1 MSTENSLTDN
11 LIHSRKYK
19 LEKKIGEGGIGEVYL
34 GYQQILDSRQKVAV
48 KIVRFPDEDKA
59 QLMRVRRESEL
70 LRSVH
75 HPNIVNYIDYWESD
89 NSCYLVMDFIEGKDL
104 EELVEDSSF
113 ILSPRLLIKSMIQII
128 DALLYM
134 KKYFKMH
141 HRDIKP
147 SNLIL
152 VENTSEESD
161 SEEPEYHAMLI
172 DFGNTKA
179 VKSEDD
185 DSESITQIS
194 GFMAGTPG
202 YTAPTVSFDLFD
214 ERDDVFAVAAT
225 MMFCLLG
232 ENPFEV
238 RGDMQDSMKKIM
250 EQDYNLMHFSN
261 TALGCWI
268 RINLS
273 ISREERMNLDE
284 ARNSL
289 MRILEK
295 PLKETQIDH
304 IRFIASDKQLLNLT
318 EKVDEIK
325 ETRDASTIVD
335 NLRDMGI
342 FDQRKFLDVLNF
354 SQSSESESK
363 DLLNKEKNK
372 IEGDSE
378 FSMIEKALQKGE
390 ENDKNS
396 QDDKQETSSLWVW
409 GLILIIAIQA
419 GFISFLLIRGRW
431 MTKQHKLP
439 QVAASKK
446 KLIPTVA
453 SKNEPPEK
461 QVIEKKKKKDSG
473 GDTQAASKR
482 TDEDLKKDLAEV
494 DGMLED
500 SKKREK
506 ELQKLQL
513 PVEYRKFIDNLRK
526 FQNRKDIYNLL
537 ENPKERKQLF
547 TNADRLFKL
556 ARKYD
561 NKEAREQA
569 TIRYLA
575 IWREAVKARLKVEG
589 HRLVTYRLSQLL
601 CAGGDSKKANF
612 YKKFYKNKLKGKKI
626 WNCKSEK
633 DEESKKKSDQKK
645 EDNTRIRKK
654 KIEKVKKE
662 KQ

>member
-1 MSTENSLTDN
+1 
-11 LIHSRKYK
+11 
-19 LEKKIGEGGIGEVYL
+19 
-34 GYQQILDSRQKVAV
+34 
-48 KIVRFPDEDKA
+48 
-59 QLMRVRRESEL
+59 
-70 LRSVH
+70 
-75 HPNIVNYIDYWESD
+75 
-89 NSCYLVMDFIEGKDL
+89 MDFVEGKDL
-104 EELVEDSSF
+104 EQLVDEPSF
-113 ILSPRLLIKSMIQII
+113 ILSPRLLIKSMIQIL

-152 VENTSEESD
+152 VENSSKERDSD
-161 SEEPEYHAMLI
+161 EPEYHAMLI

-179 VKSEDD
+179 VKTEND

-202 YTAPTVSFDLFD
+202 YTAPTVSFDVFD

-238 RGDMQDSMKKIM
+238 RSDMQASMKKIM
-250 EQDYNLMHFSN
+250 EQDYNLLHFSN

-304 IRFIASDKQLLNLT
+304 IRFIASDKQLLTLT

-325 ETRDASTIVD
+325 ETRNASTIVD
-335 NLRDMGI
+335 NLKDMGI

-354 SQSSESESK
+354 SQSSQSESG
-363 DLLNKEKNK
+363 DYFNKEDKK

-390 ENDKNS
+390 GNDKIDEDVEKES
-396 QDDKQETSSLWVW
+396 FSPWFWVI
-409 GLILIIAIQA
+409 ILIIAIQA
-419 GFISFLLIRGRW
+419 GLITYFLINGGWKTR
-431 MTKQHKLP
+431 Q
-439 QVAASKK
+439 K
-446 KLIPTVA
+446 KLIGVIATPQKNISPTA
-453 SKNEPPEK
+453 SDKTTLEKNHD
-461 QVIEKKKKKDSG
+461 VVKKDKPISEP
-473 GDTQAASKR
+473 DKQTASKR
-482 TDEDLKKDLAEV
+482 TTEKLKKNLAEV
-494 DGMLED
+494 DAMLKD
-500 SKKREK
+500 SKNREK

-513 PVEYRKFIDNLRK
+513 PVEDREFIDNLRK
-526 FQNRKDIYNLL
+526 FQNRKNIYALL
-537 ENPKERKQLF
+537 EKPKARNQLF
-547 TNADRLFKL
+547 VNADKL
-556 ARKYD
+556 YKLDEKYD

-575 IWREAVKARLKVEG
+575 IWREAVKARLKVKG
-589 HRLVTYRLSQLL
+589 HRLVTYRLSKLF
-601 CAGGDSKKANF
+601 CADGDSKKANF
-612 YKKFYKNKLKGKKI
+612 
-626 WNCKSEK
+626 
-633 DEESKKKSDQKK
+633 
-645 EDNTRIRKK
+645 
-654 KIEKVKKE
+654 
-662 KQ
+662 